1 MEATLS
7 PLPSLPP
14 GATASDA
21 IERFCASIRA
31 LAGVDPNSDG
41 SDGAVGVLVA
51 LIESSSSLRV
61 LLEATAALAAL
72 CQAAPQRHVKTVLS
86 RGGVAPLA
94 RLLQQQSSAS
104 VHEQARTFACSVLAD
119 VARSG
124 QPNAAERL
132 GAEAGIVEALIAIMA
147 KGSKSEP
154 AFYAIQALVP
164 LVGTQDGIVTKIIGD
179 EADGR
184 SAVSTIVKMVC
195 SGTRHA
201 APAGMLLKAILRSSG
216 SAAADADDRRR
227 LPSMIVGEIRS
238 LASEPPVA
246 LPELVSLLQGVAS
259 DEIEAAVAVRDRERL
274 EESIAFGRWIKLP
287 ASRFGAARDAL
298 RAQEVEAEKRAK
310 LKERREALGIKNGQ
324 AQKAAV
330 VKAPRAG
337 THGAGKRQ
345 AAMGKAGKGE
355 GGDLPEAAEAK
366 QGLAAPPPR
375 SAAEAKQGLAAPPPR
390 SKRQPQFAARAASAP
405 VAAAP
410 AASGFAAAPPAN
422 EGGSSGQQAGGGAW
436 GFLRMLSRATAAAD
450 AFKTGNT
457 AGAPA
462 AAAGSHAEGPAKSG
476 SFASLLTGEFVP
488 AAFSWLRGAA
498 KGLGEAVQ
506 ELSHHASHIGDRFS
520 HAGRSSR
527 ASRASRARDHDPADM
542 ESTVSV

>member
-259 DEIEAAVAVRDRERL
+259 DEIEAAVAARDRERL

-375 SAAEAKQGLAAPPPR
+375 S
-390 SKRQPQFAARAASAP
+390 KRQPQFAARAASAP

-410 AASGFAAAPPAN
+410 AASGFAAPPAN